1 MATPGAPAES
11 PAAPVMSEGLVKV
24 RNSIADV
31 MCGFVRGGVL
41 FVLDKPSTA
50 AIIRAGMH
58 SGT

>member
-1 MATPGAPAES
+1 
-11 PAAPVMSEGLVKV
+11 
-24 RNSIADV
+24 V